1 MDTALEDQVRRR
13 AGGRCEYCHLPEQL
27 SGLGHVLDHIIARQH
42 RGQTTPENLALAC
55 GRCNAS
61 KGPNLAG
68 IDPQTGQLTRLFHP
82 RTDIW
87 HEHFRWGAGTLV
99 GLTPVGRTTIEV
111 LAINHSYRVA
121 AREVLIATGRWIP
134 D

>member
-1 MDTALEDQVRRR
+1 MERSLEDQVRRR

-27 SGLGHVLDHIIARQH
+27 SGLGHVIDHIVARQH
-42 RGQTTPENLALAC
+42 RGPTTAENLALAC

-68 IDPQTGQLTRLFHP
+68 IDPQTGLLTRLFHP
-82 RTDIW
+82 RNDVW
-87 HEHFRWGAGTLV
+87 QEHFRWAGGALV
-99 GLTPVGRTTIEV
+99 GLTAIGRTTVEV
-111 LAINHSYRVA
+111 LAINNIYRVA
-121 AREVLIATGRWIP
+121 AREVLITSGQWIP